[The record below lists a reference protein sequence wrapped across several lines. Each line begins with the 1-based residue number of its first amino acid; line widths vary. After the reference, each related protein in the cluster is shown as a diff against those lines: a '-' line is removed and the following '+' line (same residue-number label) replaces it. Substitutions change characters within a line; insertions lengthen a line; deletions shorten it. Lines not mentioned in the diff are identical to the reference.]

1 MRRILLPFV
10 ILLVGSQVF
19 SQEEPPKDL
28 PVREPFASGVLI
40 DNQTTVIPTLHT
52 LEYLIQHKFGT
63 INNGFTDL
71 FGIYAPG
78 ANIRMGLNFV
88 PLKNLQVGYGLSRVR
103 MYSDFSV
110 KYTLVEQTRSDR
122 IPVAVGVFAN
132 TAMDGRNFEAFGNG
146 YKFSNRFSYFTQLI
160 VGRKFNHWLSVQLN
174 ASFTHFNTT
183 EPGIDHDK
191 IAIGF
196 NGRVNLTAKSSIIF
210 QYDMPLK
217 IQGIAEHREFLNPAK
232 PNIGIGWEIRTSAH
246 AFHLYLSSTDG
257 MIPQHSNLYNQN
269 DWIKGDVMF
278 GFTITRLYNFF

>member
-1 MRRILLPFV
+1 MKRILLQLTL
-10 ILLVGSQVF
+10 ILVSIHVV
-19 SQEEPPKDL
+19 SQEEPVKDL
-28 PVREPFASGVLI
+28 PVREPFASGLII

-52 LEYLIQHKFGT
+52 LEYFIQHKFGN
-63 INNGFTDL
+63 INNGFADL

-88 PLKNLQVGYGLSRVR
+88 PLKNLQVGYGLSRIR
-103 MYSDFSV
+103 MYSDFAV

-122 IPVAVGVFAN
+122 MPVAVGVFAN
-132 TAMDGRNFEAFGNG
+132 GAIDGRNYEAFGNG

-160 VGRKFNHWLSVQLN
+160 VGRKFNHWLSVQVN
-174 ASFTHFNTT
+174 ASFTHYNAT
-183 EPGIDHDK
+183 EVGVDHDK

-217 IQGIAEHREFLNPAK
+217 IQGIAEHREFVNPAN

-246 AFHLYLSSTDG
+246 AFHLYLSSTDA
-257 MIPQHSNLYNQN
+257 MIPQHGNLYNQN
-269 DWIKGDVMF
+269 DWTKGDVMF